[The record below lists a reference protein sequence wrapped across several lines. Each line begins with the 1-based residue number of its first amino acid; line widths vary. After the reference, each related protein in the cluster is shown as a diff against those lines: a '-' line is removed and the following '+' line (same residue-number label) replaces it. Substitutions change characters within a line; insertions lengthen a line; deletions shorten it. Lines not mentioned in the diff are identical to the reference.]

1 VTTTR
6 PKAPTG
12 LGTRGKRVW
21 RRLHDHYAFSPA
33 ETELVVEVC
42 RTVDT
47 LEQLAEVVAA
57 DGTTSIGSKGQTVA
71 HPALQEL
78 RQQRIALGRLLA
90 QLDVEDV
97 DGRAVPSPQT
107 LRARTAAAARW
118 AG

>member
-1 VTTTR
+1 MTAR
-6 PKAPTG
+6 APTG

-21 RRLHDHYAFSPA
+21 RRLHEHYEFSPA
-33 ETELVVEVC
+33 EVELVVEVC

-57 DGTTSIGSKGQTVA
+57 DGTTSVGSKGQKVA

-90 QLDVEDV
+90 QLAVEDV
-97 DGRAVPSPQT
+97 DGRALPSPQT
-107 LRARTAAAARW
+107 LRARKAATARW